1 MILEVENLVKD
12 FGAMRAVNEVSFKI
26 KEGDLVALIGPNG
39 AGKTTLFN
47 IITGFLWPDQGK
59 VVFNGEVISRNPP
72 YRIARRGIGLAFQI
86 TKIFPRMN
94 VFQNVQV
101 ALFAAQGKTVNLFSL
116 ASRVLKDETLEILS
130 MIGLAEMAALPAGTL
145 SQADKKR
152 LEFAIALAGN
162 PKFLLLDEPT
172 SGQSAEETSLTVE
185 LIRRINQEHSLTI
198 LFVEHKMPVVFGI
211 AKRILVMHQG
221 SLIAEG
227 EPEVVRRD
235 EKVQRAYLGESV

>member
-12 FGAMRAVNEVSFKI
+12 FGAMRAVNGVSFQI

-39 AGKTTLFN
+39 AGKTTVFN
-47 IITGFLWPDQGK
+47 IITGFLWPEQGK
-59 VVFNGEVISRNPP
+59 VVFKGEIISRLPP
-72 YRIARRGIGLAFQI
+72 YRISRKGIGLAFQI

-101 ALFAAQGKTVNLFSL
+101 GLFAAQGQTGNLFSL
-116 ASRVLKDETLEILS
+116 ASRVLQDETREILS
-130 MIGLAEMAALPAGTL
+130 MIGLAEMAALPAGSL

-152 LEFAIALAGN
+152 LEFAIALAGR
-162 PKFLLLDEPT
+162 PDFLLLDEPT

-185 LIRRINQEHSLTI
+185 LIRRINQEHGLTV

-221 SLIAEG
+221 SLIADG
-227 EPEVVRRD
+227 DPEVVRRD
-235 EKVQRAYLGESV
+235 EKVQKAYFGESV